1 MTIAVTMSCD
11 LWQWYHTKTLTLVLR
26 IEDKRKEKKNKVKR
40 NLGPNFLSLILES
53 LHISTLDSFNYV
65 FCSERTLQTTE
76 ILISFLFLIIVLFVL
91 LLTFEYLKISKGYS
105 HYLVYA
111 DTLIKITDSFDL
123 RLSISIIQVP
133 TWYTNNPNESN
144 SVIDLIF
151 LWVNSE

>member
-1 MTIAVTMSCD
+1 M
-11 LWQWYHTKTLTLVLR
+11 
-26 IEDKRKEKKNKVKR
+26 
-40 NLGPNFLSLILES
+40 GPNFLSLILES

-76 ILISFLFLIIVLFVL
+76 ILVSFLFLIIVLFVL

-151 LWVNSE
+151 LWVNSEEIDTYSILSDLWSPSNYTSLTVNIIISKEFIQNKW